1 MELLLKNSVIFFLIF
16 TSCNLKIKQH
26 EVLKSEKSKNK
37 NELLV
42 GYNYAIGNY
51 INASSIYD
59 KQYLL
64 KAVEDNYLKPF
75 GKRKDLI
82 EKLEKIY
89 EGSLFTIGKS
99 EVFMLRLSNNIPRTW
114 NKQSLIIIS
123 CNSNKIYN
131 LYLNT
136 FEPIK
141 IKEKFNLILAGRR
154 IRDGY
159 GDFASFSL
167 IKDTLFSVFESK
179 IVTNNSRDCVNFKNS
194 DLKLKNVDLNNDG
207 LLDLLFEGMEYHFCK
222 GLESKSSDLALPV
235 DSVKIAVK
243 YFCDYKE
250 DIIKYKIMK

>member
-1 MELLLKNSVIFFLIF
+1 MGLLLKNNIIFFLIF
-16 TSCNLKIKQH
+16 TSCNLKIKQY
-26 EVLKSEKSKNK
+26 EVLKGEKSKNE

-42 GYNYAIGNY
+42 GYNYAKGNY

-59 KQYLL
+59 KQYLI

-89 EGSLFTIGKS
+89 EGPLFTIGKS
-99 EVFMLRLSNNIPRTW
+99 EVFMLKLSNNIPRTW
-114 NKQSLIIIS
+114 NKQSLIVIS
-123 CNSNKIYN
+123 CTSNKMFN

-141 IKEKFNLILAGRR
+141 IKKEFNLILSGRR

-159 GDFASFSL
+159 GDFASYSL
-167 IKDTLFSVFESK
+167 VNDTLFSVFESG
-179 IVTNNSRDCVNFKNS
+179 IVTNNSRDCINFKNS

-222 GLESKSSDLALPV
+222 GSESKNSDLKFPIDSAIVALE
-235 DSVKIAVK
+235 

-250 DIIKYKIMK
+250 GIIKYKVIK